1 MIPDGM
7 KKKKAAAAV
16 TDEENTRIHSAEEN
30 LTEKEGP
37 RKEGPLLEAAAGT
50 GDAAA
55 IGTADETQTTA
66 AGTADETRDTAAG
79 TADAAAVGATD
90 KAPDETAG
98 TAERGGKESTRL
110 YRSCFLFSSSWSLR
124 SGQKCIRTGTAT
136 AVPSRI

>member
-1 MIPDGM
+1 M

-50 GDAAA
+50 GDAAT

-79 TADAAAVGATD
+79 TADAATD

-98 TAERGGKESTRL
+98 AAGRGGKESTRL